1 MAIYRQLMLCT
12 RIRQLR
18 VSAGLT
24 QTDVS
29 ERLGV
34 SQAAYSR
41 LEKGDV
47 EISVGKLMELCEIY
61 GVMPERLLAG
71 L

>member
-1 MAIYRQLMLCT
+1 MAIYRQLMLCN

-18 VSAGLT
+18 VAAGLT
-24 QTDVS
+24 QMDVA
-29 ERLGV
+29 EQLGV

-47 EISVGKLMELCEIY
+47 EISVGKLLELCVIY
-61 GVMPERLLAG
+61 KVMPAKLLEG

>member
-1 MAIYRQLMLCT
+1 MLCN

-18 VSAGLT
+18 VAAGLT
-24 QTDVS
+24 QMEVA
-29 ERLGV
+29 EQLGV

-47 EISVGKLMELCEIY
+47 EISVGKLLELCAIY
-61 GVMPERLLAG
+61 KVMPTKLLEG